1 MKLYLISF
9 AFFIASSLSAQ
20 TDYKTLVKDFQ
31 RVSGNWTG
39 SLTYLDYTSGELYSM
54 PADVHIAR
62 IKKTNLFSFSDM
74 YPDEP
79 QANSI
84 DTLNLST
91 DGKYINDGLIVS
103 RKKLPNGDI
112 EIVTTETGTDGN
124 DDKPATF
131 RTTYTLSK
139 TRFIKRKDVQFEGDS
154 EYIMRH
160 EYAYTKKTK

>member
-1 MKLYLISF
+1 MKLYLIPF
-9 AFFIASSLSAQ
+9 AIFIASSLSAQ

-31 RVSGNWTG
+31 KVSGNWTG
-39 SLTYLDYTSGELYSM
+39 SLTYLDYTSAELYSM

-62 IKKTNLFSFSDM
+62 IKKTNLFSFSDI

-84 DTLNLST
+84 DTINLST
-91 DGKYINDGLIVS
+91 DGKYINDELIVS

-112 EIVTTETGTDGN
+112 AIVTTETGTDGN

-131 RTTYTLSK
+131 RNTYTLSK
-139 TRFIKRKDVQFEGDS
+139 TRLIKRKDVQFDGDS

-160 EYAYTKKTK
+160 EHAYAKKTK